1 MTAVLAGWANAA
13 LAYESYHD
21 PAQDDT
27 GYCADCH
34 PGFTSGFSDVTH
46 ALHTG
51 GDDPVTTNCNL
62 CHDGIGRNNPLTM
75 WSVGDADDGLGCA
88 GCHGRDYGETI
99 GADHRGLPIAGLPK
113 SSGFGLRKHHL
124 NSGINVC
131 LGCHADVLQADIEPE
146 DVGPLYYARADVS
159 LGGSP
164 VDSCTNEDSA
174 NTEPLGNDSV
184 GLDNDGDHLYDAT
197 DPDCAGN
204 VPPVADPNGPYTGSE
219 GAPVTF
225 DGSGSFDPDGTI
237 VAYDWDFGDGNTG
250 TGVSPTHTYAADGLY
265 TVALT
270 VTDDG
275 GATNTAMTTATISS
289 APNQPPVADPNGPY
303 TGSEGAPVTFD
314 GSGSFDIDG
323 TIVSYMWDFGD
334 GNTGTGEGPTHTYAA
349 PGTYTVSL
357 TVTDD
362 DGATD
367 TATTTATISSVANQ
381 PPVADPNGPYTGSD
395 GAPVSFDGSGSSDVD
410 GTIVRYMWDFG
421 DGNTGTGVT
430 PTHTYAAPATYTV
443 SLTVTDDDG
452 ATDTATTTATISGS
466 TPIDL
471 DIAQFQATKKVRLAR
486 AKPVEIK
493 LTVKNNGAFN
503 SQSRPATVVG
513 MQNGGQVYNETLL
526 VHDDVGNGRS
536 AFTFPSYTPTA
547 IGDIQWTVTIADDD
561 PDVDVATAVTVV
573 N

>member
-1 MTAVLAGWANAA
+1 
-13 LAYESYHD
+13 
-21 PAQDDT
+21 
-27 GYCADCH
+27 
-34 PGFTSGFSDVTH
+34 
-46 ALHTG
+46 
-51 GDDPVTTNCNL
+51 
-62 CHDGIGRNNPLTM
+62 M

-367 TATTTATISSVANQ
+367 TATTTATIS
-381 PPVADPNGPYTGSD
+381 
-395 GAPVSFDGSGSSDVD
+395 
-410 GTIVRYMWDFG
+410 
-421 DGNTGTGVT
+421 
-430 PTHTYAAPATYTV
+430 
-443 SLTVTDDDG
+443 
-452 ATDTATTTATISGS
+452 GS